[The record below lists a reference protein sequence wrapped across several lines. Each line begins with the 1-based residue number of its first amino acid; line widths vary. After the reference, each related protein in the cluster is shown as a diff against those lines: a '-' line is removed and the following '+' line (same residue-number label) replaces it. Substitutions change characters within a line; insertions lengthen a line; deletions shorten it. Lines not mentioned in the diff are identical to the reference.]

1 MLATSLSVD
10 SFEICHRGLVREVN
24 EDSALAIPEQGLWA
38 VADGM
43 GGHSRGDYASQLI
56 THSLCDMTIAR
67 GNSLNGLL
75 DQVEHLLQH
84 LNERM
89 LKAAQEIS
97 ETAIV
102 GSTVVVMVARE
113 NTAGLLWAGDSRA
126 YRLRSGTLE
135 QLTIDH
141 TVANELIRQQGWS
154 ADQAAQAQD
163 AETLTMAAGASPF
176 NPERC
181 IVDIAPG
188 DRFCLCS
195 DGLNKLVSDQ
205 EIAEIMTDRR
215 EARAATEHLVQ
226 QALDR
231 GAIDNIS
238 TIVINFS

>member
-1 MLATSLSVD
+1 MTVASLSID

-24 EDSALAIPEQGLWA
+24 EDSALALPEQGLWA

-56 THSLCDMTIAR
+56 TRSLSDMTIAR
-67 GNSLNGLL
+67 GNSIDGQLNQLE
-75 DQVEHLLQH
+75 QLLQH
-84 LNERM
+84 LNTRM

-102 GSTVVVMVARE
+102 GSTVVVMIAKE
-113 NTAGLLWAGDSRA
+113 YTAGLLWAGDSRA
-126 YRLRSGTLE
+126 YRLRTGMLE

-176 NPERC
+176 SPERS
-181 IVDIAPG
+181 IIDIAPG

-205 EIAEIMTDRR
+205 EMAEIMTEQAER
-215 EARAATEHLVQ
+215 EPLPNT
-226 QALDR
+226 
-231 GAIDNIS
+231 
-238 TIVINFS
+238 